1 MNQIKIKRVY
11 EPADPQDG
19 FRVLVDR
26 LWPRGF
32 TREQVQG
39 LWLKDSAP
47 STALRNWYGHD
58 PSKWQEFKARYF
70 AELNANPAVVARLL
84 DEAAKGP
91 LTLLYASRNTEIN
104 HAVALREYLFR

>member
-1 MNQIKIKRVY
+1 MNQIRVRRVY

-26 LWPRGF
+26 LWPRGL
-32 TREQVQG
+32 RKEQVQG
-39 LWLKDSAP
+39 LWLKDASP
-47 STALRNWYGHD
+47 STALRNWFGHD
-58 PSKWQEFKARYF
+58 PAKWQEFKTRYF
-70 AELNANPAVVARLL
+70 AELGEHPAVITRLL

-104 HAVALREYLFR
+104 HAVALREYLSR